1 MNARK
6 GDSGRPRAVLR
17 HEQSDGRIHRS
28 SRRIPRTRRQIED
41 VDFVAA
47 PGEVTRSEQRDE
59 LLQAGNVDASR
70 AIGSKESV
78 FTTTPVL
85 RLLHGLAVDA
95 RGAIG
100 KHVIRRDTAP
110 SEQRTAV
117 RPGAILCPRTTGKR
131 LGRGWARSRR

>member
-1 MNARK
+1 MDARI

-47 PGEVTRSEQRDE
+47 PREVTCSKQRDE
-59 LLQAGNVDASR
+59 LLHAGNVDAPR
-70 AIGSKESV
+70 AIGTKESV

-85 RLLHGLAVDA
+85 RLLHGLALDA
-95 RGAIG
+95 RSAIR
-100 KHVIRRDTAP
+100 K
-110 SEQRTAV
+110 
-117 RPGAILCPRTTGKR
+117 
-131 LGRGWARSRR
+131 